1 MQPGVNGRAA
11 PPGPATGSP
20 RVQPPSDAS
29 GQGSGPDQGP
39 DPIRLTITVDRQ
51 TLTYFAGLL
60 RVTDPSPA
68 LLAGATEDRDA
79 VHDSWT
85 AVRNTATEVLSGF
98 GLRPWADSCTVRVTP
113 RTFRL
118 GASNP
123 GRGLIVYGQPQRFP
137 SFDGVV
143 IAHELAHIALYRA
156 LDPVGLPI
164 ALPIDLPI
172 DREPCL
178 RSAVDEAL
186 ALLVEDSILRIVT
199 GNGYESV
206 WSQEELDPFHS
217 YAWTVVRRSGLAGA
231 APDGCLPVTLGRLA
245 GAVRAIGTPPD
256 RPHSISAL
264 LRDREEREG
273 R

>member
-1 MQPGVNGRAA
+1 MNDRTSTPE
-11 PPGPATGSP
+11 PATRSP
-20 RVQPPSDAS
+20 LVEPPSDAFD
-29 GQGSGPDQGP
+29 PCP
-39 DPIRLTITVDRQ
+39 DPIRLTIAVHRQ

-60 RVTDPSPA
+60 QVTDPSPA
-68 LLAGATEDRDA
+68 LLARATEDRDA
-79 VHDSWT
+79 VNSSWN
-85 AVRNTATEVLSGF
+85 AVRDTATEVLSGF
-98 GLRPWADSCTVRVTP
+98 GLRPWADGCTVRVTP

-143 IAHELAHIALYRA
+143 IAHELAHIALSRA
-156 LDPVGLPI
+156 LAPASLPI
-164 ALPIDLPI
+164 TLPIDL
-172 DREPCL
+172 EPCL
-178 RSAVDEAL
+178 RAAVDEAL
-186 ALLVEDSILRIVT
+186 ALLVEDSILRVVT

-206 WSQEELDPFHS
+206 WSQEELDHFHS
-217 YAWTVVRRSGLAGA
+217 YAWAVVRRSGLAGT
-231 APDGCLPVTLGRLA
+231 APDGCLPVTLDRLA
-245 GAVRAIGTPPD
+245 GAARAIGAPPD